1 MKNLKKSKTNIAKPS
16 LTGVGNQLPH
26 QYIISDLIFAVRNK
40 HEKSK
45 KYLVLSEISIDKIG
59 NIYNLNK
66 FKHKH
71 NYDFVVLDALTKD
84 ILFIAE
90 IERIGK
96 SKTNTIKKI
105 KESLEHIP
113 SLKEVFIISFD
124 ESGNIIFERKELKDK
139 KLITVS
145 TSSQS
150 QLLEINLKKSLV
162 SKNQ

>member
-1 MKNLKKSKTNIAKPS
+1 MTSIKKTIVKGMH
-16 LTGVGNQLPH
+16 GVGNQLPH
-26 QYIISDLIFAVRNK
+26 QYIISDLIFAVRKK
-40 HEKSK
+40 HEISR

-59 NIYNLNK
+59 NIYNPKK

-84 ILFIAE
+84 ILFIVE
-90 IERIGK
+90 IERDGK
-96 SKTNTIKKI
+96 IKKDTIKKI
-105 KESLEHIP
+105 EESLEHIP
-113 SLKEVFIISFD
+113 TLKEVFLISFN
-124 ESGNIIFERKELKDK
+124 ESGLFKFERKELKAK

-150 QLLEINLKKSLV
+150 QLLELNLKKSIV